1 MIYLTK
7 EDWNNLIL
15 SKLSEQASFNEQFL
29 ELKKIQK
36 AFRYFCEKMYQKN
49 EKNQTYIDMLLIG
62 GMTIFHKYRI
72 CSNFSL
78 KQYSSEELYV
88 LIGACFFIG
97 QKSLNILINSVKA
110 VANFI
115 KTLILSKEPTKKV
128 NIKELREKL
137 INKEL
142 EILMTVGFDIDIDL
156 PFSFSNKVKKQI
168 AKNKLNLNTDN
179 VFILLKIFMEDSLI
193 LPLPLYYTPN
203 IILISCVIALKRKY
217 NLTNINIKELIPLS
231 EYNLDEGE
239 IQDCVALIKK
249 IEIANTEYI
258 KNQKNKAKI
267 TSDTKTIEA
276 KSMNSDKASV
286 TKIIPSINVN
296 IN

>member
-29 ELKKIQK
+29 ELKRIHK
-36 AFRYFCEKMYQKN
+36 AFRFFLKKMYQKD
-49 EKNQTYIDMLLIG
+49 EQNQTYLDMLFIG

-88 LIGACFFIG
+88 LIGACYFIG
-97 QKSLNILINSVKA
+97 QKSLNILKKNAKA
-110 VANFI
+110 IADFI
-115 KTLILSKEPTKKV
+115 KALILNKEPTRKV

-142 EILMTVGFDIDIDL
+142 EILMTLGFDIDLDL
-156 PFSFSNKVKKQI
+156 SFSFSNKVKKQL

-179 VFILLKIFMEDSLI
+179 VFKLIKIFMEDSLI

-217 NLTNINIKELIPLS
+217 NLTYINIKELIPLS
-231 EYNLDEGE
+231 EYNLEERE

-286 TKIIPSINVN
+286 TKIIPSINMN

>member
-7 EDWNNLIL
+7 EDWNNLIIP
-15 SKLSEQASFNEQFL
+15 KLSEQASFNEQFL
-29 ELKKIQK
+29 ELKRIHK
-36 AFRYFCEKMYQKN
+36 AFRFFLKKMYQKD
-49 EKNQTYIDMLLIG
+49 EQNQTYLDMLFIG

-88 LIGACFFIG
+88 LIGACYFIG
-97 QKSLNILINSVKA
+97 QKSLNILKKNAKA
-110 VANFI
+110 IADFI
-115 KTLILSKEPTKKV
+115 KALILNKEPTRKV

-142 EILMTVGFDIDIDL
+142 EILMTLGFDIDLDL
-156 PFSFSNKVKKQI
+156 SFSFSNKVKKQL

-179 VFILLKIFMEDSLI
+179 VFKLIKIFMEDSLI

-217 NLTNINIKELIPLS
+217 NLTYINIKELIPLS
-231 EYNLDEGE
+231 EYNLDERE

-249 IEIANTEYI
+249 IEIANTEYD
-258 KNQKNKAKI
+258 KNQNNKAKI
-267 TSDTKTIEA
+267 ASNTKTTEA

>member
-7 EDWNNLIL
+7 EDWNNLII

-29 ELKKIQK
+29 ELKRIHK
-36 AFRYFCEKMYQKN
+36 AFRFFLKKMYQKD
-49 EKNQTYIDMLLIG
+49 EQNQTYLDMLFIG

-88 LIGACFFIG
+88 LIGACYFIG
-97 QKSLNILINSVKA
+97 QKSLNILKKNAKA
-110 VANFI
+110 IADFI
-115 KTLILSKEPTKKV
+115 KALILNKEPTRKV

-217 NLTNINIKELIPLS
+217 NLTYINIKELIPLS
-231 EYNLDEGE
+231 EYNLDERE

-249 IEIANTEYI
+249 IEIANTEYD
-258 KNQKNKAKI
+258 KNQNNKAKI
-267 TSDTKTIEA
+267 ASNTKTTEA

>member
-7 EDWNNLIL
+7 EDWNNLIIP
-15 SKLSEQASFNEQFL
+15 KLSEQASFNEQFL
-29 ELKKIQK
+29 ELKRIHK
-36 AFRYFCEKMYQKN
+36 AFRFFLKKMYQKD
-49 EKNQTYIDMLLIG
+49 EQNQTYLDMLFIG

-88 LIGACFFIG
+88 LIGACYFIG
-97 QKSLNILINSVKA
+97 QKSLNILKKNAKA
-110 VANFI
+110 IADFI
-115 KTLILSKEPTKKV
+115 KALILNKEPTRKV

-142 EILMTVGFDIDIDL
+142 EILMTLGFDIDLDL
-156 PFSFSNKVKKQI
+156 SFSFSNKVKKQL

-179 VFILLKIFMEDSLI
+179 VFKLIKIFMEDSLI

-217 NLTNINIKELIPLS
+217 NLTYINIKELIPLS
-231 EYNLDEGE
+231 EYNLDERE

-249 IEIANTEYI
+249 IEIANTEYD
-258 KNQKNKAKI
+258 KNQNNKAKI
-267 TSDTKTIEA
+267 ASNTKTTEA
-276 KSMNSDKASV
+276 KSMNSNKASV

>member
-7 EDWNNLIL
+7 EDWNNLII

-29 ELKKIQK
+29 ELKRIHK
-36 AFRYFCEKMYQKN
+36 AFRFFLKKMYQKD
-49 EKNQTYIDMLLIG
+49 EQNQTYLDMLFIG

-88 LIGACFFIG
+88 LIGACYFIG
-97 QKSLNILINSVKA
+97 QKSLNILKKNAKA
-110 VANFI
+110 IADFI
-115 KTLILSKEPTKKV
+115 KALILNKEPTRKV

-142 EILMTVGFDIDIDL
+142 EILMTLGFDIDLDL
-156 PFSFSNKVKKQI
+156 SFSFSNKVKKQL

-179 VFILLKIFMEDSLI
+179 VFKLIKIFMEDSLI

-217 NLTNINIKELIPLS
+217 NLTYINIKELIPLS
-231 EYNLDEGE
+231 EYNLDERE

-249 IEIANTEYI
+249 IEIANTEYE
-258 KNQKNKAKI
+258 KNQNNKAKI
-267 TSDTKTIEA
+267 ASNTKTTEA

>member
-7 EDWNNLIL
+7 EDWNNLII

-29 ELKKIQK
+29 ELKRIHK
-36 AFRYFCEKMYQKN
+36 AFRFFLKKMYQKD
-49 EKNQTYIDMLLIG
+49 EQNQTYLDMLFIG

-88 LIGACFFIG
+88 LIGACYFIG
-97 QKSLNILINSVKA
+97 QKSLNILKKNAKA
-110 VANFI
+110 IADFI
-115 KTLILSKEPTKKV
+115 KALILNKEPTRKV

-142 EILMTVGFDIDIDL
+142 EILMTLGFDIDLDL
-156 PFSFSNKVKKQI
+156 SFSFSNKVKKQL

-179 VFILLKIFMEDSLI
+179 VFKLIKIFMEDSLI

-217 NLTNINIKELIPLS
+217 NLTYINIKELIPLS
-231 EYNLDEGE
+231 EYNLDERE

-249 IEIANTEYI
+249 IEIANTEYD
-258 KNQKNKAKI
+258 KNQNNKAKI
-267 TSDTKTIEA
+267 ASNTKTTEA

>member
-7 EDWNNLIL
+7 EDWNNLIIP
-15 SKLSEQASFNEQFL
+15 KLSEQASFNEQFL
-29 ELKKIQK
+29 ELKRIHK
-36 AFRYFCEKMYQKN
+36 AFRFFLKKMYQKD
-49 EKNQTYIDMLLIG
+49 EQNQTYLDMLFIG

-88 LIGACFFIG
+88 LIGACYFIG
-97 QKSLNILINSVKA
+97 QKSLNILKKNAKA
-110 VANFI
+110 IADFI
-115 KTLILSKEPTKKV
+115 KALILNKEPTRKV

-142 EILMTVGFDIDIDL
+142 EILMTLGFDIDL
-156 PFSFSNKVKKQI
+156 ELSFSFSNKVKKQL

-179 VFILLKIFMEDSLI
+179 VFKLIKIFMEDSLI

-217 NLTNINIKELIPLS
+217 NLTYINIKELIPLS
-231 EYNLDEGE
+231 EYNLDERE

-249 IEIANTEYI
+249 IEIANTEYE
-258 KNQKNKAKI
+258 KNQNNKAKI
-267 TSDTKTIEA
+267 ASNTKTTEA

>member
-1 MIYLTK
+1 
-7 EDWNNLIL
+7 
-15 SKLSEQASFNEQFL
+15 
-29 ELKKIQK
+29 
-36 AFRYFCEKMYQKN
+36 
-49 EKNQTYIDMLLIG
+49 MLFIG

-88 LIGACFFIG
+88 LIGACYFIG
-97 QKSLNILINSVKA
+97 QKSLNILKKNAKA
-110 VANFI
+110 IADFI
-115 KTLILSKEPTKKV
+115 KALILNKEPTRKV

-142 EILMTVGFDIDIDL
+142 EILMTLGFDIDLDL
-156 PFSFSNKVKKQI
+156 SFSFSNKVKKQL

-179 VFILLKIFMEDSLI
+179 VFKLIKIFMEDSLI

-217 NLTNINIKELIPLS
+217 NLTYINIKELIPLS
-231 EYNLDEGE
+231 EYNLDERE

-249 IEIANTEYI
+249 IEIANTEYE
-258 KNQKNKAKI
+258 KNQNNKAKI
-267 TSDTKTIEA
+267 ASNTKTTEA